1 MFSVADRDCSSGLG
15 PFIRTR
21 ARGGYLELSTDAVLY
36 KLAVDMNSIVSI
48 TNNTERNN

>member
-36 KLAVDMNSIVSI
+36 KLAVDNEFDSKH
-48 TNNTERNN
+48 NQQH